1 MNILRTRRRR
11 RGRMSIRREN
21 TSGGGVCGW
30 FISAGKMYNGH
41 LRFRLRN
48 THNIIIFSIHKYYVP
63 TTYTHLFVR
72 ISLCLYLYFI
82 ISFWFVS
89 FHFVARL
96 VWNIFL
102 FLLFFPFRR
111 ELLRMVGCISR
122 ARSHAHTHVR
132 QSYCIFHVISYIQY
146 LHEHAE
152 SIYLTRLSLD
162 LCACASFSCILFI
175 THRLFFDF
183 RCLTA
188 QSAYATHCV
197 CLLCCAVWW
206 HSTVANTNTNI
217 SNAWQLSIFG
227 IMIESGNKNTKC
239 VRRAFAW
246 TIS

>member
-1 MNILRTRRRR
+1 MAICGFDYAIRIILLHLYVHKCQVL
-11 RGRMSIRREN
+11 N
-21 TSGGGVCGW
+21 
-30 FISAGKMYNGH
+30 MYVSSH
-41 LRFRLRN
+41 PV
-48 THNIIIFSIHKYYVP
+48 Y
-63 TTYTHLFVR
+63 
-72 ISLCLYLYFI
+72 LCFI

-89 FHFVARL
+89 FHVVARL
-96 VWNIFL
+96 LWLTFFLYICLFL
-102 FLLFFPFRR
+102 FKRIIKNCA
-111 ELLRMVGCISR
+111 GCISHAGEQIYTSTR
-122 ARSHAHTHVR
+122 TRSLTRSHARTHANHIV
-132 QSYCIFHVISYIQY
+132 SFMLSHIKY
-146 LHEHAE
+146 LHKHAE
-152 SIYLTRLSLD
+152 HIYLTRLSLD